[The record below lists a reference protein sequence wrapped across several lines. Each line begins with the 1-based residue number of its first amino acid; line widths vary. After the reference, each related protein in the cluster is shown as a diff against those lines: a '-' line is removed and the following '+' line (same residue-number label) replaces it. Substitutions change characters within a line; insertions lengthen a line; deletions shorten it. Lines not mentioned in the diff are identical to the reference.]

1 MIKRFA
7 SKIFGK
13 AVEIR
18 NHRYDNNDSDTV
30 KANCPVISVG
40 NLSVGGTGKTPFVQM
55 LTGTL
60 IKLGRTPAIIGRGYN
75 RDSKGEIIVC
85 DGKEVLATAEEA
97 GDEMLMLAESL
108 RVPVIAH
115 DSKSDAAE
123 NIHEKFDID
132 AIIVDDGFQHRRL
145 ERDLDIVIIDKETA
159 EKPYLM
165 PEGRLREPL
174 ESLERADVVCYTG
187 KIQNKDELR
196 KYIRED
202 ALEISIC
209 PKQSVPYRLI
219 NDKPVMEQEFFS
231 IKSSSIIFSG
241 IANPERFKNMLE
253 AMKYHVE
260 EHVEFSDHHKYSEA
274 DIDKLIELAKEKEIK
289 NLLTTEKD
297 AAKIKKYA
305 VKIAE
310 SGIMFYVI
318 PVKIQITEGKEQ
330 FIDVLKDVLLI
341 E

>member
-1 MIKRFA
+1 MIKKFA

-18 NHRYDNNDSDTV
+18 NSRYDNQNNETV

-60 IKLGRTPAIIGRGYN
+60 IKLGRKPAIIGRGYN
-75 RDSKGEIIVC
+75 RESKGEIVVC
-85 DGKEVLATAEEA
+85 DGKDVLANAEEA

-108 RVPVIAH
+108 RVPVVAH
-115 DSKSDAAE
+115 DSKSDAAKD
-123 NIHEKFDID
+123 IHEKFDID
-132 AIIVDDGFQHRRL
+132 SIIVDDGFQHRRL
-145 ERDLDIVIIDKETA
+145 ERDLDIVIIDKDTA

-174 ESLERADVVCYTG
+174 TSLQRADVICYTG
-187 KIQNKDELR
+187 LIANKEDI
-196 KYIRED
+196 KKHIRED

-209 PKQSVPYRLI
+209 PKQSFPYRLI
-219 NDKPVMEQEFFS
+219 NNKPVVEQEFHA
-231 IKSSSIIFSG
+231 IREKSLIFSG
-241 IANPERFKNMLE
+241 IANPDRFKNMLE
-253 AMKYHVE
+253 SMKYSVVE
-260 EHVEFSDHHKYSEA
+260 HIAFEDHHKYTES
-274 DIDKLIELAKEKEIK
+274 DIERLIEKAKEYDIK

-330 FIDVLKDVLLI
+330 FIELLKQVLLI

>member
-18 NHRYDNNDSDTV
+18 NNRYDNNNNDTV

-60 IKLGRTPAIIGRGYN
+60 IKLGRRPAIIGRGYN

-85 DGKEVLATAEEA
+85 DGINVLSTAEEA

-108 RVPVIAH
+108 RVPVVAH

-145 ERDLDIVIIDKETA
+145 ERDLDIVIIDKDTA

-174 ESLERADVVCYTG
+174 SSLERADVVCFTG
-187 KIQNKDELR
+187 NIQNREEIR
-196 KYIRED
+196 KYKRED
-202 ALEISIC
+202 AIEISIC

-231 IKSSSIIFSG
+231 IKEHSIIFSG

-253 AMKYHVE
+253 AMKYNVD

-274 DIDKLIELAKEKEIK
+274 DVDKLISLAKEKDIK

-330 FIDVLKDVLLI
+330 FLDLLKQALLI